1 MLTQTRLAAKA
12 IRPAGVS
19 RPEAC
24 HVIPSPG
31 DPGVAQTLAGT
42 LQDPSCRTGA
52 RRTWLPEA
60 NVTHRE
66 STKTPRVS
74 GINWTTVA
82 TTTMVEPLG
91 RHAAGGTGV
100 HKDYFRSPVWR
111 GYLLA
116 ILAWGIAFGLRYG
129 LAPWFPPGFPYL
141 TFFPAVVLVAYYAGL
156 RPAILTALLSALA
169 AWWFWIG
176 PTGFDLGVAT
186 AVALGFYVFVVA
198 VDVFFI
204 VGMDGAT
211 RRLAVEVERSEALA
225 QSRDILM
232 KEVQHRVSNNIQVV
246 SAILSLEAR
255 STSDP
260 GARKALSDA
269 SARTA
274 LIASIQRS
282 LAEVDGRTATF
293 EDLARSV
300 VDDAMQAAARDD
312 VTVSIDGNGTVLSA
326 DEGTPVILIMLECVN
341 NALEHA
347 FPDRPGHIDIRLDD
361 DGRRRTLEISDNG
374 NGLSGLAKGAPTSLG
389 LRIIA
394 ALARQLGGDWTL
406 RDADPGTAARL
417 SWPHAPITLSTSGVS
432 PA

>member
-1 MLTQTRLAAKA
+1 M
-12 IRPAGVS
+12 
-19 RPEAC
+19 
-24 HVIPSPG
+24 
-31 DPGVAQTLAGT
+31 
-42 LQDPSCRTGA
+42 
-52 RRTWLPEA
+52 
-60 NVTHRE
+60 
-66 STKTPRVS
+66 
-74 GINWTTVA
+74 
-82 TTTMVEPLG
+82 
-91 RHAAGGTGV
+91 
-100 HKDYFRSPVWR
+100 HKDYFRSPAWR

-116 ILAWGIAFGLRYG
+116 ILAWGLAFGLRYG

-156 RPAILTALLSALA
+156 RPAILTATLSALA

-176 PTGFDLGVAT
+176 QTGFDLGVAT
-186 AVALGFYVFVVA
+186 AVALGFYAFVVA

-211 RRLAVEVERSEALA
+211 RRLAVEVERSAALA
-225 QSRDILM
+225 RSRDLLM

-255 STSDP
+255 STVDP

-274 LIASIQRS
+274 LIASIQRN
-282 LAEVDGRTATF
+282 LAEVDGHAATF
-293 EDLARSV
+293 EGLARSV
-300 VDDAMQAAARDD
+300 VNDALKAAGRDD
-312 VTVSIDGNGTVLSA
+312 VTVSIKGNGAELSA

-347 FPDRPGHIDIRLDD
+347 FPERPGHIDIRLNNDPT
-361 DGRRRTLEISDNG
+361 RRTLEIIDNG
-374 NGLSGLAKGAPTSLG
+374 VGLSHPATGAPTSLG

-406 RDADPGTAARL
+406 SAERSGTVARL
-417 SWPHAPITLSTSGVS
+417 TWPHAAADVH
-432 PA
+432 

>member
-1 MLTQTRLAAKA
+1 M
-12 IRPAGVS
+12 
-19 RPEAC
+19 
-24 HVIPSPG
+24 
-31 DPGVAQTLAGT
+31 
-42 LQDPSCRTGA
+42 
-52 RRTWLPEA
+52 
-60 NVTHRE
+60 
-66 STKTPRVS
+66 
-74 GINWTTVA
+74 
-82 TTTMVEPLG
+82 
-91 RHAAGGTGV
+91 
-100 HKDYFRSPVWR
+100 HKDYFRRPAWR

-116 ILAWGIAFGLRYG
+116 IAAFGVAFGFRYG

-141 TFFPAVVLVAYYAGL
+141 TFFPAVVLVAYYGGL
-156 RPAILTALLSALA
+156 RPAILTATLSALA

-186 AVALGFYVFVVA
+186 AVALGFYGFVVA

-204 VGMDGAT
+204 VGMDEAT
-211 RRLAVEVERSEALA
+211 RRLAVEVEHSAALA
-225 QSRDILM
+225 RSRDILM

-274 LIASIQRS
+274 LIASIQRN

-300 VDDAMQAAARDD
+300 VKDAMQAAGRND
-312 VTVSIDGNGTVLSA
+312 VTVSIDGNANILSS

-347 FPDRPGHIDIRLDD
+347 FPDRPGHIAIGLREDD
-361 DGRRRTLEISDNG
+361 TQRTLEIIDNG
-374 NGLSGLAKGAPTSLG
+374 VGLSDPATGAPTSLG

-406 RDADPGTAARL
+406 SAEEPGTAARL
-417 SWPHAPITLSTSGVS
+417 IWPRASADIS
-432 PA
+432 